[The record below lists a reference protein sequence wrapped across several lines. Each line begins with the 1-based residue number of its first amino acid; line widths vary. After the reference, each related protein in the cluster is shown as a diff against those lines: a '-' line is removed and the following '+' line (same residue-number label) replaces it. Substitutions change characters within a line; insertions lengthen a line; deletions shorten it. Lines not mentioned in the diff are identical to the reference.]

1 MFILIIFYL
10 VLPLKATRD
19 LDKRVKLL
27 NSESSLILPILWLS
41 TVSSGN
47 SVALLSLT
55 QLCQ

>member
-41 TVSSGN
+41 SGN